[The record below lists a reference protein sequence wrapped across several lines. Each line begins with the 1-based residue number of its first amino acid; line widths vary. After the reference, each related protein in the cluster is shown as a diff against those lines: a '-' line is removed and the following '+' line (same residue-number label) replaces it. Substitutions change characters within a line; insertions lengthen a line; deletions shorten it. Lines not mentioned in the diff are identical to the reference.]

1 MTLYQGKIESITK
14 LRSTEHFSVFWV
26 IVLVLAGEAGWFA
39 AIISLVSKMKS
50 LAGERGGV
58 FEPEYFPQE
67 LD

>member
-1 MTLYQGKIESITK
+1 M
-14 LRSTEHFSVFWV
+14 EHFSVFWV